1 MGKQKPDTKQSI
13 SAKMLALKPPV
24 HRIAANSILKNAP
37 VRKDLFKVTVPVA
50 AARMQPKLIGGFLKK
65 YGKAYDF

>member
-1 MGKQKPDTKQSI
+1 
-13 SAKMLALKPPV
+13 MLALKPPV

-65 YGKAYDF
+65 YGKAYGF